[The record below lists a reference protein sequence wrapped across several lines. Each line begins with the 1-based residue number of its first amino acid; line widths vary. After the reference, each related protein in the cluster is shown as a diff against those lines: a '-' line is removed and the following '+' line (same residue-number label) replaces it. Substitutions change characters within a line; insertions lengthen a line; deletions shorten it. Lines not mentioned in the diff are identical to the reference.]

1 MTARRALERASVP
14 PPMFLL
20 RTIVALALAAPPG
33 AAPVL
38 TPAARDYSGPDQ
50 TAAPETSP
58 DPGAPVTAPSPD
70 ATAPREAPPIVP
82 EPGDADRPA
91 TGEQPQAVVP
101 QPVLPPPMTPQT
113 EGPIDE
119 PAVDELPYDPLVD
132 SPEAI
137 RARHWVRSGIVFMAV
152 GGVLSIGAIAMS
164 QAKVNDPET
173 GAMPCNNRGDPAGN
187 GCTLGGR
194 QRSTAA
200 LAVPGALMLAGG
212 IAMLTVGKLQQKRL
226 AAALHADRRGFQI
239 GLTLRF

>member
-1 MTARRALERASVP
+1 MP

-20 RTIVALALAAPPG
+20 RTIVALVLAAPPG

-38 TPAARDYSGPDQ
+38 VPAARDYGGPDQ

-58 DPGAPVTAPSPD
+58 EPAAPVTPPSSSD
-70 ATAPREAPPIVP
+70 SSAPRDPPPIVP
-82 EPGDADRPA
+82 AANPVV
-91 TGEQPQAVVP
+91 VVP
-101 QPVLPPPMTPQT
+101 QLVVPPPMTPQT

-119 PAVDELPYDPLVD
+119 PGADELPYDPLVD

-137 RARHWVRSGIVFMAV
+137 RARQWVRSGIVFMAI

-173 GAMPCNNRGDPAGN
+173 GATPCNNRGDPAGN

-194 QRSTAA
+194 QRATAA
-200 LAVPGALMLAGG
+200 LAVPGGLMLAGG

-226 AAALHADRRGFQI
+226 ATALHADRRGFQI
-239 GLTLRF
+239 ALTLRF